1 LFTKNISVKEGNIM
15 DILNLISP
23 ILENIGFPAL
33 IFLIWYVY
41 HNSQVKAINK
51 IIKNNFE
58 ILKQMLETNQNNT
71 GILSRIENK
80 IDNNLWCPILKREIG
95 QIGQMGRMEQ

>member
-1 LFTKNISVKEGNIM
+1 M
-15 DILNLISP
+15 DILNLLSP
-23 ILENIGFPAL
+23 ILENVGFPAL

-41 HNSQVKAINK
+41 HNSQVKAMNK

-58 ILKQMLETNQNNT
+58 ILKQMLETNQDNT

-80 IDNNLWCPILKREIG
+80 IDNNLWWPILKREKYT
-95 QIGQMGRMEQ
+95 

>member
-1 LFTKNISVKEGNIM
+1 M
-15 DILNLISP
+15 DILNLLSP
-23 ILENIGFPAL
+23 ILENIGYPAL
-33 IFLIWYVY
+33 IFLVWYVY

-58 ILKQMLETNQNNT
+58 ILKQMLVTNQDNT

-80 IDNNLWCPILKREIG
+80 IDNNLWCPILKREIVRRLG
-95 QIGQMGRMEQ
+95 